1 MKNLQGNLIPQLFGQ
16 CDFDGVPALILSEI
30 VGVTLHDLAR
40 GKKSIDEKAM
50 ESQLGAAFKSMS
62 AYGAIYWDQRLD
74 NFLLCNN
81 GDCNDGKV
89 MVVDLEEVR
98 FPATFRPWELN
109 VNEEGA
115 RSLMEDYKDIR
126 YRDRERS
133 PISFWR
139 PEAGSGD
146 EASEN
151 SALSAANPIG
161 STQSMKPGNTEA
173 PRYIAA

>member
-1 MKNLQGNLIPQLFGQ
+1 MENLQGNLIPQLFGQ
-16 CDFDGVPALILSEI
+16 YDFDGVPALILSEI
-30 VGVTLHDLAR
+30 IGVTLHNLAR
-40 GKKSIDEKAM
+40 GKKSIDEKAI
-50 ESQLGAAFKSMS
+50 ESQLRAAFRSMS

-98 FPATFRPWELN
+98 FPAIFRPWELN

-126 YRDRERS
+126 YRDRKRS

-139 PEAGSGD
+139 SKASSGD
-146 EASEN
+146 KASEN
-151 SALSAANPIG
+151 SALSTANPIG
-161 STQSMKPGNTEA
+161 SMQSMKPGNTEA
-173 PRYIAA
+173 PHYIAA